1 MGVCM
6 ENFQLLK
13 HEDLL
18 GIMSKTFNFD
28 RVDPPLPQLRHLG
41 QMRVVSVIINED
53 SLPEI
58 GLRSEGDAD
67 DHVCFYAIDQLTIVG
82 DQQLV
87 A

>member
-1 MGVCM
+1 MGVYM

-13 HEDLL
+13 HEALL

-28 RVDPPLPQLRHLG
+28 LVDPPLPQLRHLG
-41 QMRVVSVIINED
+41 EMRVVSVVINED

-58 GLRSEGDAD
+58 GLRSETDAD
-67 DHVCFYAIDQLTIVG
+67 DHVCFYCIDQLIIVG
-82 DQQLV
+82 DQRLV